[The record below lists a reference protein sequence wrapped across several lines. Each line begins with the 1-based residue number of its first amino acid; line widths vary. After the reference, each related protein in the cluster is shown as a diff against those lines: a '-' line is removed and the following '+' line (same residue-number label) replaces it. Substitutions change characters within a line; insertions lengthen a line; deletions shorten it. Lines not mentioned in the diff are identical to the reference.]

1 MGSDLFPIYEGV
13 RPIENPEHNLIEPIY
28 YFFYHSCPMNRCN
41 VVVVVVFRIPTST
54 APPLFDSTSSRSVLD
69 GLLTPR
75 QPLEITLTSLV
86 IYYEGD
92 LFLDLIS

>member
-1 MGSDLFPIYEGV
+1 
-13 RPIENPEHNLIEPIY
+13 
-28 YFFYHSCPMNRCN
+28 MNRCN